1 MTDNYD
7 TETMRAIIAE
17 AKRQGF
23 DDKII
28 ALNLGIAR
36 DNPAFG
42 YEGEDQ
48 LRASISEHLR
58 RGIHREGIADR
69 LSLSLPELVR
79 IEGNPDLRIG
89 MYGDLWCAYPDSA
102 HSEKSILR
110 LIELGRAS
118 FRRTNGNAVLRQVSR
133 NESLVLLVEELGFE
147 GARKLIARFVH
158 VCGGNDAA
166 ANGLHIPKVAAFAVM
181 VGSFPASDVE
191 PLAGNETVH

>member
-69 LSLSLPELVR
+69 LSLSLGELVR

-89 MYGDLWCAYPDSA
+89 IDGGLYCVYPFAA
-102 HSEKSILR
+102 HAKK
-110 LIELGRAS
+110 AS
-118 FRRTNGNAVLRQVSR
+118 FA
-133 NESLVLLVEELGFE
+133 
-147 GARKLIARFVH
+147 
-158 VCGGNDAA
+158 
-166 ANGLHIPKVAAFAVM
+166 
-181 VGSFPASDVE
+181 
-191 PLAGNETVH
+191 

>member
-89 MYGDLWCAYPDSA
+89 FDGGLYCVYPFAA
-102 HSEKSILR
+102 HAEKRILR
-110 LIELGRAS
+110 LIELGRKSFNPVGAS
-118 FRRTNGNAVLRQVSR
+118 LRNLTR
-133 NESLVLLVEELGFE
+133 NQTLFFLVDALGLD
-147 GARKLIARFVH
+147 GARKLIGHFAHACGSVKGAADGLH
-158 VCGGNDAA
+158 VPEAA
-166 ANGLHIPKVAAFAVM
+166 ARAALI
-181 VGSFPASDVE
+181 GSFPASDVE